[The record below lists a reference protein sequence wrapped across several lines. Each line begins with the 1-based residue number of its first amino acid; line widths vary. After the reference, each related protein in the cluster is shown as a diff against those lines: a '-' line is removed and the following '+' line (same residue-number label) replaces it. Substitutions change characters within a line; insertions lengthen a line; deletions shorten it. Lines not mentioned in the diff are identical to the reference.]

1 MSHHKP
7 NLFIALPQRPGEGIC
22 DGLAKALG
30 VGRPMG
36 NGNMGE
42 GFNVWAVEMQPL
54 SLLTT
59 NFNNLWVAARNC
71 RRAWFLGRDAQQ
83 AGVRREIPTKFVTP
97 KGLALWAI
105 AWLNGW
111 DEAAIGRG
119 AGPVT
124 HFLMVH
130 SDVCPRPGRWVQD
143 MLAEMDKHRAQV
155 CSAVI
160 AVKEVPTVNS
170 STAVMRMPSQEMRK
184 LTLLECATALPPT
197 FTAADAGGDALL
209 VNTGL
214 LLCDIRETEQHGDW
228 ARKVCFRIYDRVIPG
243 EDGIDSS
250 ESIGEDFLFGVDCWR
265 LGLKVVA
272 TTKVAV
278 DHVGQI
284 PFSNQ
289 VTAQQAAAMK
299 QHGVEPQADP
309 WFRAWNVDPPE
320 HWQQQQSSP
329 ATSNEVAAPIDST
342 VEALVG

>member
-1 MSHHKP
+1 
-7 NLFIALPQRPGEGIC
+7 
-22 DGLAKALG
+22 
-30 VGRPMG
+30 MG

-71 RRAWFLGRDAQQ
+71 RKAWFLGRDAQR
-83 AGVRREIPTKFVTP
+83 AGAPRRIPEGFCTP
-97 KGLALWAI
+97 KGAGIWAI

-214 LLCDIRETEQHGDW
+214 LLCDIRETGQHGDW
-228 ARKVCFRIYDRVIPG
+228 ARKVCFRVYDHVVPG
-243 EDGIDSS
+243 SDGIDST

-265 LGLKVVA
+265 MSLKVVA
-272 TTKVAV
+272 TTKVVV
-278 DHVGQI
+278 DHMGVI

-289 VTAQQAAAMK
+289 VTPQMAAAMK
-299 QHGVEPQADP
+299 QHGIGAQKDP

-320 HWQQQQSSP
+320 HWNKLECSP
-329 ATSNEVAAPIDST
+329 EASGGVAAPSEDLLA
-342 VEALVG
+342 ALA